1 MKKINFKIIIIS
13 IIILFILVFITII
26 SVTVEVTPTD
36 KVYSAQVKG
45 DMSNLRNIAEMIWD
59 ANDKSYES
67 LCANG
72 ALNIDQ
78 KNIGLN
84 IVEIDKDIKES
95 NKDKA
100 IICYSR
106 KSSYCIQTLLRHS
119 NENWCVDSNGYAGT
133 EAYCDNI
140 NYSCQK

>member
-13 IIILFILVFITII
+13 IIILLACVIFVGILLITTTRKQPAYDLGIKTNMN
-26 SVTVEVTPTD
+26 S
-36 KVYSAQVKG
+36 
-45 DMSNLRNIAEMIWD
+45 LRIIAELIWD